1 MCIYLHLSVW
11 KVNYLIFLWLV
22 GFCLIIFLL
31 LWDLS
36 ITCFFISSV
45 NHLKQF
51 KKKTA
56 FERKCV
62 ALYKLWKRNM
72 KGVSDE
78 FLDDYSRYNQQLG
91 RGNKPNA
98 RTWEAKAGGSWVV
111 YTAKI
116 LSQHTHTVVSKW
128 QWLSRLYF

>member
-31 LWDLS
+31 LWDLN

-45 NHLKQF
+45 NHLKQL
-51 KKKTA
+51 KKTT

-78 FLDDYSRYNQQLG
+78 FLDDYSRDNQQLG
-91 RGNKPNA
+91 WGEQTQCQNLRGKG
-98 RTWEAKAGGSWVV
+98 RR
-111 YTAKI
+111 I
-116 LSQHTHTVVSKW
+116 LSCIYCKNLVSTHTHSS
-128 QWLSRLYF
+128 Q